1 MAVWPSQGSRLS
13 PTFRGF
19 LWIAIGSVFVLS
31 FLLYSPVTKTPGIN
45 PGPLD
50 WLFQSWP
57 ALLAAACAM
66 WLLLNGP
73 LSASPAWV
81 QKACRVVLVFFVY
94 SGFLYFLRWPPFWT
108 MMQSLGFT
116 SKNKET
122 GVLVLIA
129 TIVWMIATVRVI
141 VPGGLRLPTLGFR
154 SGLASGRVA
163 EMKATRPTVRFA
175 DVGGM
180 EEAKGQ
186 IREIVQNRLSPGK
199 FAPYGVVRNGIL
211 LHGPRGSG
219 KTFLAEATAGEFGLN
234 YVHVSSPELL
244 DMWIGASAD
253 RIRQAFASAASK
265 RPVLMFVDEID
276 SIGAGR
282 SVGIGPGDRGSAN
295 REYNNITIQLMQSID
310 HYRGTPGFVLMAAT
324 NALDGLDPAL
334 TREGRFDVQIRVD
347 LPDQPTRRHIF
358 ESQLLR
364 MPWRRCDLEEFARRT
379 PGASA
384 AKIKSIVDRAAGFA
398 AEENR
403 QIGERD
409 LRRAL
414 DDTGGRDRPLFQPV
428 EWLDLIV
435 EEDVERDLRTLVKQL
450 NAGWSSL
457 KSLATPTGLLVIGP
471 PGTGKT
477 MIGRLIATQSRR
489 SFYPLSAADILG
501 GQVGASVKKISEIF
515 ARARENNPSII
526 FFDEID
532 GLLPRNNGMLSTH
545 DAQLVEQC
553 RTEISQLLPEHNVFL
568 IGTTNYLDRIDPAIL
583 RGGRFSEK
591 IEIGPPGPAN
601 RERLLRKYLDRIQ
614 IDVAISAIAE
624 RLAGLAPA
632 DIEAI
637 CKAAVRNAL
646 GRSERDNSI
655 PPLVL
660 ADFERAIQRVAI
672 RS

>member
-1 MAVWPSQGSRLS
+1 MPVWPSRGPWS
-13 PTFRGF
+13 PLTFRGF
-19 LWIAIGSVFVLS
+19 LWIGVGAVFVLS
-31 FLLYSPVTKTPGIN
+31 FLLYSPLTKAPGTN
-45 PGPLD
+45 AGPFD

-57 ALLAAACAM
+57 ALFAAACAM
-66 WLLLNGP
+66 WLLVSGP
-73 LSASPAWV
+73 VATAPSWI
-81 QKACRVVLVFFVY
+81 QKACRVALVFFVY

-108 MMQSLGFT
+108 MMGALGFT

-122 GVLVLIA
+122 GVLILVA

-141 VPGGLRLPTLGFR
+141 APGGLRLPAISFR
-154 SGLASGRVA
+154 PRLVSGRA
-163 EMKATRPTVRFA
+163 PDLKTTRPTVRFA

-180 EEAKGQ
+180 EEAKIQ
-186 IREIVQNRLSPGK
+186 IRQIVENRLRPAK
-199 FAPYGVVRNGIL
+199 FALYGVVRNGIL
-211 LHGPRGSG
+211 LYGPRGSG

-234 YVHVSSPELL
+234 YVYVSSPELL
-244 DMWIGASAD
+244 DMWIGSSSD

-265 RPVLMFVDEID
+265 KPALMFVDEID

-282 SVGIGPGDRGSAN
+282 SVGVGPGDRGSAN

-310 HYRGTPGFVLMAAT
+310 HYRRTPGFVLMAAT
-324 NALDGLDPAL
+324 NALDGLDSAL

-347 LPDQPTRRHIF
+347 LPDEPTRRQIF
-358 ESQLLR
+358 ETQLSQK
-364 MPWRRCDLEEFARRT
+364 PWRRCDLEEFARRT
-379 PGASA
+379 PGATA
-384 AKIKSIVDRAAGFA
+384 ARIKSIVDQAATFAAG
-398 AEENR
+398 ENR
-403 QIGERD
+403 QIEARD

-414 DDTGGRDRPLFQPV
+414 DETGGRDRPLFQPA
-428 EWLDLIV
+428 EWQDLIV
-435 EEDVERDLRTLVKQL
+435 EEEVERDLRTLVKQL

-457 KSLATPTGLLVIGP
+457 KNMATPTGVLLVGS

-501 GQVGASVKKISEIF
+501 GQVGASVKKLSDVF

-545 DAQLVEQC
+545 DTQLVEQC

-568 IGTTNYLDRIDPAIL
+568 IGTTNHLDRIDPAIL

-601 RERLLRKYLDRIQ
+601 RERLLRKYLDGIQ
-614 IDVAISAIAE
+614 LDVAFPAVGE

-637 CKAAVRNAL
+637 CKAAVRNAF

-655 PPLVL
+655 PPLIWS
-660 ADFERAIQRVAI
+660 DFERAIQRVAI
-672 RS
+672 QS